1 MKAKIR
7 LQVEY
12 ENLKESFEGD
22 VDEVFKALT
31 QFLYRVYPNIEVA
44 SRLIWTPDLNR
55 LMEKIPEYCRLTTEG
70 DFILVKPLPSTE
82 QSILLILTL
91 AYLSHKLG
99 KRSDEFIESQEIS
112 KTINKAEKT
121 VRNTLTELTKTN
133 TVERIDKGRYK
144 ITSYGLRKVEEI
156 MMTG

>member
-7 LQVEY
+7 LHVEY

-22 VDEVFKALT
+22 VDEVLKALI
-31 QFLYRVYPNIEVA
+31 QFLYRVHPYVEAV
-44 SRLIWTPDLNR
+44 SKLIWTPDLR
-55 LMEKIPEYCRLTTEG
+55 QLMEKIPEYCKLTPEG
-70 DFILVKPLPSTE
+70 DFILVKSPPSSE
-82 QSILLILTL
+82 QSILLILAL

-99 KRSDEFIESQEIS
+99 KRSDEFVASQEIS

-121 VRNTLTELTKTN
+121 VRNILTELTKVN
-133 TVERIDKGRYK
+133 AVERVDKGRYK

-156 MMTG
+156 MAE